1 MPLMRIPPQTE
12 TVVVVMVASV
22 KVKLLKFEVKLC
34 KRLLGLKSTLMV
46 LGGAVSVLSEARLR
60 RDMVVGLVS

>member
-1 MPLMRIPPQTE
+1 MRIPPQTE